1 MGRARRSIRVLA
13 AVAALGAAALL
24 GGCYVAPPYA
34 GYGYYGDPAYAYSAP
49 VQNYAAPRP
58 VTAQV
63 ATDRLSGI
71 DSLLQQPAVQASVAA
86 PSSTWPA
93 VCP

>member
-34 GYGYYGDPAYAYSAP
+34 GYGYYGGPAYAYSAP
-49 VQNYAAPRP
+49 VYPYASGGF
-58 VTAQV
+58 VTFGSGWGYGYHHHHHRWH
-63 ATDRLSGI
+63 DR
-71 DSLLQQPAVQASVAA
+71 
-86 PSSTWPA
+86 W
-93 VCP
+93 

>member
-34 GYGYYGDPAYAYSAP
+34 GYGYYGGPAYAYPAP
-49 VQNYAAPRP
+49 YPYASGGF
-58 VTAQV
+58 V
-63 ATDRLSGI
+63 AFGGGWGGGWHHHGWHDR
-71 DSLLQQPAVQASVAA
+71 
-86 PSSTWPA
+86 W
-93 VCP
+93 